1 MAVPPEDLQPLSS
14 AQLGIWFESFLS
26 DPKPSHNIGELVEIH
41 GTINLCALERSSNEK
56 WKTLNATGKVN
67 TSQSNEAS
75 ENQEF

>member
-1 MAVPPEDLQPLSS
+1 MAVSPEDLQPLSS

-26 DPKPSHNIGELVEIH
+26 DPKRCSI
-41 GTINLCALERSSNEK
+41 RSNEK
-56 WKTLNATGKVN
+56 WKTLNATAKVN